1 MTQKSIPQK
10 IYDEFIEKLAKDQSI
25 GEETAKELKNL
36 IESGNIKKKDLKNN
50 IVGLLKKGDET
61 NENPRT

>member
-1 MTQKSIPQK
+1 MTQKSIHQQ

-36 IESGNIKKKDLKNN
+36 RTNL
-50 IVGLLKKGDET
+50 GDIHK
-61 NENPRT
+61 